1 MNVKSR
7 QQENA
12 EATREALLESAL
24 SAFIE
29 HGYGGV
35 SIDAIAR
42 EARVTKGAFYHHF
55 GSKQELLAECY
66 ERQVRTIAEDLDRVP
81 AQVDKWAE
89 AAALAE
95 AFIDSVMARGKRQ
108 LSLQEVITV
117 VGWERWK
124 RIDSRHTLR
133 YVGRLVDELAARPWT
148 TCPAT
153 APPPKRCC
161 WARRP
166 ASRRWGAPSTTAV
179 ATACTGSPANA
190 TSSSGTS
197 TWRWTRS
204 APAGS
209 AAWPASMPSSPRR
222 TWN

>member
-81 AQVDKWAE
+81 AHVDKWAE

-108 LSLQEVITV
+108 LSLQEVIT
-117 VGWERWK
+117 GRRLGAMETHRLAP
-124 RIDSRHTLR
+124 HAALR
-133 YVGRLVDELAARPWT
+133 RAPGGRTGGQWRTQGL
-148 TCPAT
+148 
-153 APPPKRCC
+153 PPGDPG
-161 WARRP
+161 RP
-166 ASRRWGAPSTTAV
+166 ALRLPYPGRDESSR
-179 ATACTGSPANA
+179 CTQQAA
-190 TSSSGTS
+190 SGQ
-197 TWRWTRS
+197 
-204 APAGS
+204 
-209 AAWPASMPSSPRR
+209 
-222 TWN
+222 

>member
-66 ERQVRTIAEDLDRVP
+66 ERQVRTIAEDLDKVP
-81 AQVDKWAE
+81 AHVDKWAE

-124 RIDSRHTLR
+124 RIDSPHAALR
-133 YVGRLVDELAARPWT
+133 RAPGGRTGGQWRTQGL
-148 TCPAT
+148 
-153 APPPKRCC
+153 PPGNPG
-161 WARRP
+161 RP
-166 ASRRWGAPSTTAV
+166 ALRLPYPGRDESSR
-179 ATACTGSPANA
+179 CTQQAA
-190 TSSSGTS
+190 SGQ
-197 TWRWTRS
+197 
-204 APAGS
+204 
-209 AAWPASMPSSPRR
+209 
-222 TWN
+222 

>member
-81 AQVDKWAE
+81 AHVDKWAE

-133 YVGRLVDELAARPWT
+133 YVGRLVDELAASGELKDYRRET
-148 TCPAT
+148 LVGQLYGFLTQA
-153 APPPKRCC
+153 AMSLRDARSKRQ
-161 WARRP
+161 AANEVKAIIRDFLYSLRR
-166 ASRRWGAPSTTAV
+166 G
-179 ATACTGSPANA
+179 
-190 TSSSGTS
+190 
-197 TWRWTRS
+197 
-204 APAGS
+204 
-209 AAWPASMPSSPRR
+209 
-222 TWN
+222 

>member
-81 AQVDKWAE
+81 AHVDKWAE

-133 YVGRLVDELAARPWT
+133 YVGRLVDELS
-148 TCPAT
+148 
-153 APPPKRCC
+153 
-161 WARRP
+161 RRP
-166 ASRRWGAPSTTAV
+166 SGLRKTKHQANSLAHRTTWLRSDFFAMH
-179 ATACTGSPANA
+179 A
-190 TSSSGTS
+190 TSGK
-197 TWRWTRS
+197 R
-204 APAGS
+204 P
-209 AAWPASMPSSPRR
+209 MK
-222 TWN
+222 

>member
-66 ERQVRTIAEDLDRVP
+66 ERQVRTIAEDLDRCRRM
-81 AQVDKWAE
+81 
-89 AAALAE
+89 
-95 AFIDSVMARGKRQ
+95 STSG
-108 LSLQEVITV
+108 
-117 VGWERWK
+117 
-124 RIDSRHTLR
+124 
-133 YVGRLVDELAARPWT
+133 
-148 TCPAT
+148 
-153 APPPKRCC
+153 
-161 WARRP
+161 RRP
-166 ASRRWGAPSTTAV
+166 PH
-179 ATACTGSPANA
+179 
-190 TSSSGTS
+190 
-197 TWRWTRS
+197 
-204 APAGS
+204 
-209 AAWPASMPSSPRR
+209 WPRPSS
-222 TWN
+222 TA

>member
-1 MNVKSR
+1 MC
-7 QQENA
+7 
-12 EATREALLESAL
+12 ALLESAL

-66 ERQVRTIAEDLDRVP
+66 ERQVRTIAEDLDKVP
-81 AQVDKWAE
+81 AHVDKWAE

-133 YVGRLVDELAARPWT
+133 YVGRLVDELAASGELKDYRRET
-148 TCPAT
+148 LVGQLYGFLTQA
-153 APPPKRCC
+153 AMSLRDARNKRQ
-161 WARRP
+161 AANEVKAIIRDFLYSLRR
-166 ASRRWGAPSTTAV
+166 G
-179 ATACTGSPANA
+179 
-190 TSSSGTS
+190 
-197 TWRWTRS
+197 
-204 APAGS
+204 
-209 AAWPASMPSSPRR
+209 
-222 TWN
+222 

>member
-66 ERQVRTIAEDLDRVP
+66 ERQVRTIAEDLDKVP
-81 AQVDKWAE
+81 VQVDKWAE

-124 RIDSRHTLR
+124 RIDSRHTLC
-133 YVGRLVDELAARPWT
+133 YVGRLVDELAASGELKDYRRET
-148 TCPAT
+148 LVGQLYGFLTQA
-153 APPPKRCC
+153 AMSLRDARNKRQ
-161 WARRP
+161 AANEVKAIIRDFLYSLRR
-166 ASRRWGAPSTTAV
+166 G
-179 ATACTGSPANA
+179 
-190 TSSSGTS
+190 
-197 TWRWTRS
+197 
-204 APAGS
+204 
-209 AAWPASMPSSPRR
+209 
-222 TWN
+222 

>member
-81 AQVDKWAE
+81 AHVDKWAE

-108 LSLQEVITV
+108 LSL
-117 VGWERWK
+117 
-124 RIDSRHTLR
+124 
-133 YVGRLVDELAARPWT
+133 
-148 TCPAT
+148 
-153 APPPKRCC
+153 
-161 WARRP
+161 
-166 ASRRWGAPSTTAV
+166 
-179 ATACTGSPANA
+179 
-190 TSSSGTS
+190 
-197 TWRWTRS
+197 
-204 APAGS
+204 
-209 AAWPASMPSSPRR
+209 
-222 TWN
+222 